1 MKGGTRELLGVVDL
15 YRILS
20 LAGTYMVYST
30 VYQLT
35 SNN

>member
-1 MKGGTRELLGVVDL
+1 MKGATRELLGVMDL
-15 YRILS
+15 YSILS
-20 LAGTYMVYST
+20 LAGTYMVYTT